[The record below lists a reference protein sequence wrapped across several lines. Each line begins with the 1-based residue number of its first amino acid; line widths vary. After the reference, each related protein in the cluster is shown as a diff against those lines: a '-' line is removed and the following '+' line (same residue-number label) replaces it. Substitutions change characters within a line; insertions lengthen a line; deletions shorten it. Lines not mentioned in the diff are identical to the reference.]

1 MVIRT
6 LTPWRGRSRIV
17 NPLGSELDELFDR
30 FTRSFDLAPAWN
42 GEEFQAGL
50 TPRVDVQ
57 ESEKEYVVN
66 AELPGIAESD
76 IDVSLSDDILTISG
90 EKKQEQEEKDKN
102 FHRVERVYGQFQRQI
117 ALPSGLADESK
128 TEASFKNGVL
138 TITIPKRAEKQN
150 VKKIPVRAE

>member
-6 LTPWRGRSRIV
+6 LTPWRGRSRLV
-17 NPLGSELDELFDR
+17 NPLGSDLEDLFDR

-76 IDVSLSDDILTISG
+76 IEVSLSDDVLTISG
-90 EKKQEQEEKDKN
+90 EKKQEKEDKEKN
-102 FHRVERVYGQFQRQI
+102 YHRVERVYGQFQRQI
-117 ALPSGLADESK
+117 ALPSGQADETK
-128 TEASFKNGVL
+128 TAASFKNGVL
-138 TITIPKRAEKQN
+138 TVKIPKREEKQN

>member
-6 LTPWRGRSRIV
+6 LTPWRGRSRLAS
-17 NPLGSELDELFDR
+17 PLGSDFEDLFDR
-30 FTRSFDLAPAWN
+30 FTRTFDLAPAWN

-66 AELPGIAESD
+66 AELPGIAEGD
-76 IDVSLSDDILTISG
+76 IDVQLSDDVLTISG
-90 EKKQEQEEKDKN
+90 EKKQEKEDKDKN
-102 FHRVERVYGQFQRQI
+102 YHRVERVYGQFQRQI
-117 ALPSGLADESK
+117 ALPSGQADESK

-138 TITIPKRAEKQN
+138 TVKIPKRAEKQN